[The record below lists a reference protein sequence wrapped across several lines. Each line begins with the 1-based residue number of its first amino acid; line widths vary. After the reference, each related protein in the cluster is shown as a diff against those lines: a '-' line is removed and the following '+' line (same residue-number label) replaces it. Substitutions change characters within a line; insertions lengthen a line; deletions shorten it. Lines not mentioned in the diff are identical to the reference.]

1 MQEFNIIAIMPER
14 RGVSQSAGAWR
25 SKDIMPEDTA
35 PVMCPPKNVGSVG
48 TQKSMVL
55 DIKVKSS
62 ELFAF
67 MRIEGSL
74 ISHQQSL
81 SCQLASNRLECSV
94 YNNRICKL
102 P

>member
-1 MQEFNIIAIMPER
+1 MKKTFRIIEKGALQQ
-14 RGVSQSAGAWR
+14 GVSVTTGKAWR
-25 SKDIMPEDTA
+25 SKDTMPEDTA
-35 PVMCPPKNVGSVG
+35 PVMSPPKNVGSVG

-55 DIKVKSS
+55 DIKVKCS

-67 MRIEGSL
+67 LRIVGSF

-94 YNNRICKL
+94 L
-102 P
+102 